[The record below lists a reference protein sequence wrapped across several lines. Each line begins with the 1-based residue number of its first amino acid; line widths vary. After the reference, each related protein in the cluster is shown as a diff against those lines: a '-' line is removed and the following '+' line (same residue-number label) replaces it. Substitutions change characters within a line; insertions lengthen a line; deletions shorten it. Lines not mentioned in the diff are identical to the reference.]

1 MSIYLVIPKVSL
13 DPLIPRHLVIP
24 YNYSNLQMLGSAR
37 AALAERLDLKLRLS
51 LRSFVRRKATETNE
65 GKNKITFNVGGTKQT
80 YDVID
85 VGVEGKKYYN
95 SFRSLEGQK
104 RVGRLWIGASMLAVI
119 YQLAPHTLARGTVR
133 DLYQSYTKGLSTP
146 VTQDMR
152 RLVTE
157 VLQDME
163 LGAMAAEL
171 DVFVATMD
179 EPAGWG
185 EALGGALLG
194 YPASFHL
201 AHPGEVRLD
210 QMRFGGGLS
219 KSEYLTRAQME
230 LPEARLFCDSM
241 VLPEDA
247 KKFALATE
255 LARMAKLPHYF
266 LGALHATFVLL
277 TYNAA
282 RVVNRKLGMFDKG
295 RRPLQRGIFYFAIGT
310 TMAFTYLI
318 CKDFFMRAY
327 ERTAVRAAAGV
338 SPQYARGGEIYY
350 QQVLL
355 RNRCIARF
363 EVGGFSKYKADGEL
377 ATGIF
382 RQKSV
387 PIGQLK
393 AICTEAQ
400 TGRD

>member
-1 MSIYLVIPKVSL
+1 
-13 DPLIPRHLVIP
+13 
-24 YNYSNLQMLGSAR
+24 MLAGAR
-37 AALAERLDLKLRLS
+37 AALAEHLDQKLRLS
-51 LRSFVRRKATETNE
+51 LRSFVRRKVTETNE

-95 SFRSLEGQK
+95 SFRSVEGQR
-104 RVGRLWIGASMLAVI
+104 RVGRLWIGASVLAVV

-133 DLYQSYTKGLSTP
+133 DLYQSYTKGFSTP

-171 DVFVATMD
+171 DLFVTTLD

-201 AHPGEVRLD
+201 ADPREVLLD

-241 VLPEDA
+241 VLPEEA
-247 KKFALATE
+247 KKFAVAKE
-255 LARMAKLPHYF
+255 LARMAKMPHYF
-266 LGALHATFVLL
+266 LATLHAAFVLL
-277 TYNAA
+277 TYNTA
-282 RVVNRKLGMFDKG
+282 RIVNRKLGMFDRG
-295 RRPLQRGIFYFAIGT
+295 RRPLQRGVFYFAIGT
-310 TMAFTYLI
+310 TMTFTYLM
-318 CKDFFMRAY
+318 CKDSFLRVC
-327 ERTAVRAAAGV
+327 ERSAVRAAAGV
-338 SPQYARGGEIYY
+338 SPRYARGGELYY

-363 EVGGFSKYKADGEL
+363 EVGGLGKYKADGEL
-377 ATGIF
+377 VTGIL

-387 PIGQLK
+387 PIGHLR
-393 AICTEAQ
+393 AICLEAQ
-400 TGRD
+400 ARTGGPGTS